1 MKSNW
6 VTNEAIDLLT
16 GMCCFLLNGLMTL
29 QLSVMGILVK
39 CTPAAPCFLGLEMSS
54 LWTEARDEKFETQIC
69 FWRRIR
75 HGNEFLRKTHFWNSH
90 EHSSN
95 RPRKESL
102 MHLKPPRPSRSS
114 SVMPLHLSEMNTSIT
129 GVAS

>member
-16 GMCCFLLNGLMTL
+16 GMCCFLVNGLMTL

-39 CTPAAPCFLGLEMSS
+39 CTPVVPGFLGLEMSS
-54 LWTEARDEKFETQIC
+54 LWTEARDEKFEIQIC

-90 EHSSN
+90 EHSSH

-102 MHLKPPRPSRSS
+102 TYLKPPRPSRSS
-114 SVMPLHLSEMNTSIT
+114 SVMPLRL
-129 GVAS
+129 

>member
-6 VTNEAIDLLT
+6 VTNEAINLLT
-16 GMCCFLLNGLMTL
+16 GTCCFLANGLMTL

-39 CTPAAPCFLGLEMSS
+39 CTPVALCFLCLEMSS
-54 LWTEARDEKFETQIC
+54 LWTEASDEKLEIQVC

-75 HGNEFLRKTHFWNSH
+75 HGNKFLRKTHFWTSH

-95 RPRKESL
+95 RHRKESL
-102 MHLKPPRPSRSS
+102 MSLKPPRPSRSS
-114 SVMPLHLSEMNTSIT
+114 SVMPH
-129 GVAS
+129 